1 MESISI
7 VNTELLLGS
16 LLVLTGIFSSLIASR
31 FSAPLLLVFLVI
43 GMLAGEEGPG
53 GFVFNNYEAAY
64 LIGSFSL
71 AVILFD
77 GGLRTRLA
85 SFRGTL
91 APSMTLATVGVL
103 LTAVLLA
110 MPAVYIFELTPM
122 EGLLLGSIVAST
134 DAAAVF
140 FLLRAGGLQLRH
152 KVGATLEIE
161 SGTNDPIAVFLTLV
175 LVQLLMTGADP
186 SIALISTLFQQAVFG
201 ALFGIAG
208 GYAALAMLNRVGL
221 PGGLHPLFVV
231 AFAVLIFAVTAKLN
245 GSGFLAVYIAGL
257 VLGNNPVRAFPSI
270 VKFHDVMTWL
280 SQIVMFIVLG
290 LLVTPSKLFEY
301 APMAIVFSLALM
313 FVARPVAVW
322 LCLIPFNFNKQEK
335 VFVSWVGLRGAV
347 SIFLAA
353 IPMLTQL
360 PNAELYFNVAF
371 FTVLASL
378 VMQGW
383 SINPLAKKLKLAL
396 PGSALQAN
404 RIELDLPGQTTYE
417 LVGYNIAPDSD
428 ILSHGTIP
436 GWASLHLVVRDG
448 TILKV
453 HEAGHLRAGDYAYFL
468 VRPERAHRMDR
479 LFVSSDDLAVGTR
492 SIFQKMNVSG
502 EDTLYRLK
510 KSYNLKINPEQRDIK
525 VSDLFLQKVGETELK
540 PGDRVFIGAGTLIA
554 REVADGFVTQA
565 DLLIENV
572 AEGRQGHLLSKF
584 TGIYKKFANDLREKL
599 RDFRNR
605 SN

>member
-1 MESISI
+1 MESINV

-43 GMLAGEEGPG
+43 GMLIGENGPG
-53 GFVFNNYEAAY
+53 GFVFNNYQTAY

-71 AVILFD
+71 AIILFD
-77 GGLRTRLA
+77 GGLRTRLS

-91 APSMTLATVGVL
+91 APSIALATFGVI
-103 LTAVLLA
+103 LTAILLA
-110 MPAVYIFELTPM
+110 IPAVYIFGLTPM

-140 FLLRAGGLQLRH
+140 FLLRAGGLQLKH

-186 SIALISTLFQQAVFG
+186 SASLISTLFQQAILG

-208 GYAALAMLNRVGL
+208 GYAALTILNRVGL

-270 VKFHDVMTWL
+270 VKFHDTMTWL

-301 APMAIVFSLALM
+301 APMAIVFSLVLM
-313 FVARPVAVW
+313 FVARPAAVW
-322 LCLIPFNFNKQEK
+322 LCLMPFDFNKREK
-335 VFVSWVGLRGAV
+335 VFISWVGLRGAV

-353 IPMLTQL
+353 IPILTQL

-371 FTVLASL
+371 FAVLASL

-383 SINPLAKKLKLAL
+383 SINPLARKLKLAL
-396 PGSALQAN
+396 PGTALQVN

-417 LVGYNIAPDSD
+417 MVGYNILPDSE
-428 ILSHGTIP
+428 ILSHGTLP
-436 GWASLHLVVRDG
+436 GWAKLHLVVRDG
-448 TILKV
+448 AILNARD
-453 HEAGHLRAGDYAYFL
+453 AGHLRATDYAYFL
-468 VRPERAHRMDR
+468 VRPERAYRMDR
-479 LFVSSDDLAVGTR
+479 LFASSAELAAGTR
-492 SIFQKMNVSG
+492 SIFQKLNVSG

-510 KSYNLKINPEQRDIK
+510 KAHNLKIDPEQKDLK
-525 VSDLFLQKVGETELK
+525 VSELFLQKAGGAEPKL
-540 PGDRVFIGAGTLIA
+540 GDRVLVGAGSLVA
-554 REVADGFVTQA
+554 REIMDGSVTRA

-572 AEGRQGHLLSKF
+572 AEGNRKYFLSKV
-584 TGIYKKFANDLREKL
+584 TGTYKKAAGEFHDKL

-605 SN
+605 SK